1 MTTRNL
7 RVDDLPK
14 TRGRP
19 WPSTG
24 AGLAHLRTEKRSM
37 GGWEMTDNLQVEVVR
52 DGIVVTIP
60 GTHFKVVYQKCF
72 EAPGLVAT
80 SGWTSDDLDAPI
92 TPNEFRALAWRAAN
106 DKARELG
113 WVV

>member
-1 MTTRNL
+1 
-7 RVDDLPK
+7 
-14 TRGRP
+14 
-19 WPSTG
+19 
-24 AGLAHLRTEKRSM
+24 M

-80 SGWTSDDLDAPI
+80 SGWTPDDHDAPI